1 MCTKHDSIANDLHEY
16 DKMIRYNTFQ
26 YDTILQYNA
35 IRYDLIRYDMIFIS
49 YKVR

>member
-1 MCTKHDSIANDLHEY
+1 MRTKHDSIANDLYEY

-35 IRYDLIRYDMIFIS
+35 IQYDLIRYDMIFIS
-49 YKVR
+49 YKLK